1 MLRECTC
8 RPEVHTA
15 RLLPRAGR
23 PALPMEVKGAGSV
36 TIEAS
41 LPALSS
47 FRFLESEP
55 HSRRS
60 GEELPARRSQQ
71 GAPSTP
77 TQTLGLQTARQR
89 WQWGPGGPALLRTE
103 PLLWGLALVTPAWQP
118 LFNNLENVYSSAGR
132 LHPWIQKH
140 SGLGVAP
147 SGE

>member
-60 GEELPARRSQQ
+60 GEELPARRSQHPHADPWPPDSTAAMAV
-71 GAPSTP
+71 GAWRACLAENRTAALGTRPGDPS
-77 TQTLGLQTARQR
+77 
-89 WQWGPGGPALLRTE
+89 
-103 PLLWGLALVTPAWQP
+103 
-118 LFNNLENVYSSAGR
+118 
-132 LHPWIQKH
+132 
-140 SGLGVAP
+140 VAATV
-147 SGE
+147 